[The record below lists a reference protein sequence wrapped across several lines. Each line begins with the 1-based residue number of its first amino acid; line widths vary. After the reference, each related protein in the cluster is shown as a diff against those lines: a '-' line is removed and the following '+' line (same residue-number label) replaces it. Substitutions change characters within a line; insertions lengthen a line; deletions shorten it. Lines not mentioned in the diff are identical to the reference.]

1 MSDSSNPYANAAA
14 EKQRFIQS
22 LENTQQGR
30 DWNAAIAR
38 ETASLQ
44 QERAQQAGIAR
55 YGSSSLVNAQDKESE
70 EREARKGR
78 NLNIP
83 LQGGQ
88 PDFSKQAYYS
98 ALEEKS
104 KQFGDSVVGG
114 GSLNAAASFMAVGRD
129 GTSNVLGTTH
139 LKIDKTGQDFYLT
152 QHEDRTYEIRTATG
166 QIGSSGKDWDA
177 KKSSDA
183 AYLLSGDFLLDKK
196 NVPLDYKPVTLTGK
210 AFRIIDNDGP
220 VDISAYHTGTMANYQ
235 AAGIK
240 KNDAAFMSEGLS
252 NAVPVMEN
260 TVYLSKVSSSPTE
273 DVYRRYW
280 VSDYGKEGVDVR
292 DGGGQIVLSS
302 GSNDPNVWGPTLDSR
317 KGNESMGGKLYQ
329 IPERT
334 VQMSEQDRLKEA
346 DIKIR
351 DFINSPDNVAY
362 SSGVISH
369 EDNRD
374 RITRGFERVMGGLSQ
389 IDSHSVKVPEI
400 GLLNPNT
407 NLPGGDFTKMLLYSA
422 DQSPAGLS
430 MRMGREL
437 IENPTGTTVG
447 GAAIG
452 IYGLYAMG
460 KAAVTD
466 PIGSVLN
473 LPKTVP
479 EAIVGLDEA
488 FKSKPLQTTV
498 ALYAGGKVL
507 KPVGSLFKKPTSVTS
522 GKGASSGPSGEPFK
536 PSPMPELIDIG
547 DVPNIRGGPL
557 TGAPVAFE
565 MPRSVTIADA
575 TSVSKGISA
584 LPEGPTIQFKP
595 GGLVEI
601 KGTVGK
607 SMESYPDGPGYRQI
621 TEPFKIE
628 LPAYPEAVEIPVFKK
643 VVGTSNKPNFG
654 EVKPLVDLQPS
665 VTRTSDIPFAK
676 KGSSGYVTQEPILGY
691 ERGKPFI
698 EGYKTEYIPE
708 TRTGLKKRA
717 TGNDRSAFDLKKTLD
732 QMYPGNTAQKIYHQ
746 NRELAREFGPDILKA
761 DQFHMGS
768 LETVV
773 KKTPGTVA
781 DINRIKTPGGV
792 SPYEYILSKNPDA
805 VNIIGF
811 DKIQR
816 IVSIEERIP
825 EGARTYDVPT
835 NLEMVRNP
843 DALRI
848 LLEPTTRESAI
859 IEAAKPPLTS
869 EGHITGLGFDFFVDM
884 AKTERALPTSKMP
897 VGSPPFRFGDM

>member
-1 MSDSSNPYANAAA
+1 
-14 EKQRFIQS
+14 
-22 LENTQQGR
+22 
-30 DWNAAIAR
+30 
-38 ETASLQ
+38 
-44 QERAQQAGIAR
+44 
-55 YGSSSLVNAQDKESE
+55 LVNAQDKESE

-152 QHEDRTYEIRTATG
+152 QYEDRTYEIRTATG

-196 NVPLDYKPVTLTGK
+196 NVPLDYKPEIATGK

-240 KNDAAFMSEGLS
+240 KSDAAFMSEGLS

-273 DVYRRYW
+273 DVYHRYW
-280 VSDYGKEGVDVR
+280 VSDYGKEGVEVR

-302 GSNDPNVWGPTLDSR
+302 GSNDPNVWGPILDSR

-522 GKGASSGPSGEPFK
+522 GKGASSGPSGKPFK
-536 PSPMPELIDIG
+536 PSPMPELIEGRGPSGSVGGEFIDFTVTERPGGGYTISGGGKTVTRKGVDMPPDQIRASKTSDKPNSPPYIDGFENTKLILAKDPDPIWGRIDLDKSANVPRNTKLILAKDSDPIWGRIDLDKSASVPRDSKLVLTKDLDPIWGRIG
-547 DVPNIRGGPL
+547 RDNSVGNPKGKSSQNTPKKTRSNGEHSKNNADSSNGMSLLLRETKTQTKPNI
-557 TGAPVAFE
+557 
-565 MPRSVTIADA
+565 
-575 TSVSKGISA
+575 ISA
-584 LPEGPTIQFKP
+584 PSESISVLSDSKLSTIKTPEVFGFPLLSKQIP
-595 GGLVEI
+595 GSLI
-601 KGTVGK
+601 VGGGVGAISTNK
-607 SMESYPDGPGYRQI
+607 S
-621 TEPFKIE
+621 
-628 LPAYPEAVEIPVFKK
+628 
-643 VVGTSNKPNFG
+643 NFG
-654 EVKPLVDLQPS
+654 FTNMRSNVIDSPTKNQSRTINKTKTEITQVFRQTMEQRIDPKSTSIVSVKQDIATESDTKNKRRVGPFYSLNLDAAVDS
-665 VTRTSDIPFAK
+665 VLRVEEKSDTRVKTRM
-676 KGSSGYVTQEPILGY
+676 GYVTRP
-691 ERGKPFI
+691 RTKP
-698 EGYKTEYIPE
+698 KTKPKPSHKS
-708 TRTGLKKRA
+708 KKQFTPDNA
-717 TGNDRSAFDLKKTLD
+717 YDRIA
-732 QMYPGNTAQKIYHQ
+732 
-746 NRELAREFGPDILKA
+746 
-761 DQFHMGS
+761 GS
-768 LETVV
+768 LDIKVIN
-773 KKTPGTVA
+773 PRVA
-781 DINRIKTPGGV
+781 
-792 SPYEYILSKNPDA
+792 LKN
-805 VNIIGF
+805 
-811 DKIQR
+811 
-816 IVSIEERIP
+816 
-825 EGARTYDVPT
+825 
-835 NLEMVRNP
+835 L
-843 DALRI
+843 
-848 LLEPTTRESAI
+848 
-859 IEAAKPPLTS
+859 
-869 EGHITGLGFDFFVDM
+869 
-884 AKTERALPTSKMP
+884 
-897 VGSPPFRFGDM
+897 VGK